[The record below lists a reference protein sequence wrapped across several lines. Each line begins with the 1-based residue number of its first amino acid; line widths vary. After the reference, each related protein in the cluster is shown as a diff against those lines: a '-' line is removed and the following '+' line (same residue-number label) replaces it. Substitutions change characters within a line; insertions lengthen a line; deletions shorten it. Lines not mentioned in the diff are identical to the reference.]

1 MSRSDEDVTESEAE
15 KTEAEKTETTGT
27 PAGRNK
33 VVLVSVAAVVV
44 LVVAGVLVYLLT
56 GGDDTPDNA
65 SQDGRDVPAITGSP
79 APTTPDE
86 TTGASVAPPATA
98 TGATGTPEEADAAG
112 TVAEQA
118 AAAISS
124 ADVNALNAMSCDP
137 SNPATEDTF
146 PADAKARVVGEPKIT
161 GDTATIDLE
170 LTIANSDP
178 AVVPMPLTK
187 KDGRWCIPS

>member
-1 MSRSDEDVTESEAE
+1 VTESEAE

-98 TGATGTPEEADAAG
+98 TGATGAPEEAAAAE
-112 TVAEQA
+112 TVAEDA

-124 ADVNALNAMSCDP
+124 ADIDALNKMACDP

-170 LTIANSDP
+170 LTIANSEP